1 MKLPDFKAIIYA
13 SDYENLHKLMN
24 FTAYTQNDSHPTS
37 YPENVIDM
45 IEVKALPP
53 NTALLVDKDK
63 KIVALI
69 QDEKLVESPLDSAIN
84 YLALYPSVVKKNP

>member
-1 MKLPDFKAIIYA
+1 MKLPDFKTIIHA
-13 SDYENLHKLMN
+13 SDYEDLHKVMN
-24 FTAYTQNDSHPTS
+24 FTAYTQNDSHPTT

-45 IEVKALPP
+45 VEDKVLPP

-84 YLALYPSVVKKNP
+84 YLAIYPSIVKKRA